1 MDDVSIAA
9 NLRLLCST
17 EPSISAICRRIG
29 INRQQFNKYL
39 NGSSRPSAANLR
51 RIALH
56 FGVRPAELMLP
67 QEEFENHPNVTSLLY
82 GAAQGNV
89 GPDGFDSAFLG
100 QTIPLRR
107 YLGYY
112 LSYFLSHS
120 WENSVICAMV
130 RLDEYEGMVR
140 CRSLERSVDP
150 EDGSLFL
157 SKYSGRVAF
166 LGGRIFVM
174 EFQTLARDALVETVL
189 NPIGRGQLSYL
200 RGVTFGITSRQRTPF
215 TSPIAW
221 HYLGRDI
228 DLRAA
233 MRKVGRF
240 DRHSRQLDLRA
251 LKILSG
257 DSAAPKP

>member
-1 MDDVSIAA
+1 
-9 NLRLLCST
+9 
-17 EPSISAICRRIG
+17 
-29 INRQQFNKYL
+29 
-39 NGSSRPSAANLR
+39 
-51 RIALH
+51 
-56 FGVRPAELMLP
+56 MLP

-130 RLDEYEGMVR
+130 RLDEHEGMVR

-166 LGGRIFVM
+166 LGGRNFIM
-174 EFQTLARDALVETVL
+174 EFQTLAR
-189 NPIGRGQLSYL
+189 
-200 RGVTFGITSRQRTPF
+200 
-215 TSPIAW
+215 
-221 HYLGRDI
+221 GRDASGSRS
-228 DLRAA
+228 RAEPGA
-233 MRKVGRF
+233 DHGCRVTRRLGEYLF
-240 DRHSRQLDLRA
+240 DEGE
-251 LKILSG
+251 KG
-257 DSAAPKP
+257 SAAGLAARAERLALMCGRCCVGGGGVLHQVGVERHHHGWSPWLVTQDCRAQCHSA